1 MKNKS
6 FKKRI
11 IHYDYKL
18 VKLARKLRNNS
29 TFSEVLLWNVIKNKQ
44 LRGYKFLRQKPID
57 KYIVDFFCHD
67 LMLAIEI
74 DGASHDYKISQD
86 KERQRNIERFGI
98 SFIRFLDIDVKT
110 NIDGILQYLNKWI
123 DKFEENS

>member
-1 MKNKS
+1 M
-6 FKKRI
+6 
-11 IHYDYKL
+11 
-18 VKLARKLRNNS
+18 
-29 TFSEVLLWNVIKNKQ
+29 WNVIKNKQ

-110 NIDGILQYLNKWI
+110 NLDGILQYLNKWI
-123 DKFEENS
+123 DKFEENL